1 MHLSSYEAIE
11 CGQLNPVLFENG
23 QNGCIPLF

>member
-1 MHLSSYEAIE
+1 MKSLSGLDLIE

-23 QNGCIPLF
+23 QNSEEV